1 MQYLHKS
8 RCGRPEGV
16 ATQKKDDWSAL
27 IGKRC
32 ISHQLKCCK
41 IASPGL
47 AAARLVLTPCP
58 LYPFLKEPPVPSATA
73 RALATGVG
81 CSQISIV
88 PVILCG
94 GTGTRLWPLSR
105 ASYPKQYW
113 PLAGS
118 GEDTLLQQTQQRL
131 EGLPGL
137 APPLLICN
145 EDHRFIVAEQMRQI
159 GVEPAGILLEPIGR
173 NTAPAV
179 AVAALQA
186 TAQGEDP
193 LLLVLAADH
202 VIRDVASFRTTVV
215 AGAAAAEAGQLV
227 TFGIVPTAPETG
239 YGYIEAAQSLADTSA
254 PVPIARFLEKP
265 DRATAEACLA
275 TGRFTWNSGMFLF
288 KASAILAE
296 LERLAPEVVSAC
308 RAALEQDS
316 ADLDF
321 LRLERE
327 AFAGCPNV
335 ALDVAVMEKTDR
347 GAVLSLDAGWSDV
360 GSWSAL
366 WETADQDGQGN
377 VLRGRVIHEGAR
389 NCYLRSEHRLG
400 VEDLVVVE
408 TDDVVLVAHRD
419 QAQDVKGI
427 VGLLEREGAPES
439 KAHRKIYRPW
449 GSYDGVTEGERW
461 QVKRI
466 VVNPGASLSLQMHH
480 HRAEHWIVV
489 QGTAVVDKDGR
500 QELVGENQSTY
511 IPLGCRHRLS
521 NPGKIP
527 VELIEVQSGPY
538 LGEDDI
544 VRFEDC
550 YGRSEPSV
558 LGVAA

>member
-1 MQYLHKS
+1 MANS
-8 RCGRPEGV
+8 PSSPS
-16 ATQKKDDWSAL
+16 SAL
-27 IGKRC
+27 
-32 ISHQLKCCK
+32 
-41 IASPGL
+41 
-47 AAARLVLTPCP
+47 
-58 LYPFLKEPPVPSATA
+58 
-73 RALATGVG
+73 
-81 CSQISIV
+81 V

-113 PLAGS
+113 PLAGT

-131 EGLPGL
+131 AGLPGL
-137 APPLLICN
+137 GAPLLICN
-145 EDHRFIVAEQMRQI
+145 EDHRFIVAEQLRQI
-159 GVEPAGILLEPIGR
+159 GVEPQAILLEPVGR

-186 TAQGEDP
+186 TAHGEDP

-202 VIRDVASFRTTVV
+202 VIRDAATFRATVT
-215 AGAAAAEAGQLV
+215 AGMAAAEAGQLV

-239 YGYIEAAQSLADTSA
+239 YGYIEAAQSLLGANE
-254 PVPIARFLEKP
+254 PVPIARFVEKP
-265 DRATAEACLA
+265 DRATAEQFLA

-308 RAALEQDS
+308 RSSLEHDS

-327 AFAGCPNV
+327 AFASCPSV
-335 ALDVAVMEKTDR
+335 ALDVAVMERTDR
-347 GAVLSLDAGWSDV
+347 GAVLPLEAGWSDV

-366 WETADQDGQGN
+366 WETADQDSDGN
-377 VLRGRVIHEGAR
+377 VLRGRVISEGSS
-389 NCYLRSEHRLG
+389 NCYLRSEHRLVVGLG

-419 QAQDVKGI
+419 RAQEVKAI
-427 VGLLEREGAPES
+427 VGRLEREGAPES

-489 QGTAVVDKDGR
+489 QGTAVVEKDGGR
-500 QELVGENQSTY
+500 ELVGENQSTY

-544 VRFEDC
+544 VRFEDR
-550 YGRSEPSV
+550 YGRSDASPAPT
-558 LGVAA
+558 LTQP

>member
-1 MQYLHKS
+1 
-8 RCGRPEGV
+8 
-16 ATQKKDDWSAL
+16 
-27 IGKRC
+27 
-32 ISHQLKCCK
+32 
-41 IASPGL
+41 
-47 AAARLVLTPCP
+47 
-58 LYPFLKEPPVPSATA
+58 
-73 RALATGVG
+73 
-81 CSQISIV
+81 
-88 PVILCG
+88 VILCG

-113 PLAGS
+113 PLAGT

-131 EGLPGL
+131 AGLPGL
-137 APPLLICN
+137 GSPLLICN
-145 EDHRFIVAEQMRQI
+145 EDHRFIVAEQLRQI
-159 GVEPAGILLEPIGR
+159 GVEPQAILLEPVGR

-186 TAQGEDP
+186 TAHGEDP

-202 VIRDVASFRTTVV
+202 VIRDDATFRATVT
-215 AGAAAAEAGQLV
+215 AGMAAAEAGQLV

-239 YGYIEAAQSLADTSA
+239 YGYIEAAQSLLGANE
-254 PVPIARFLEKP
+254 PVPIARFVEKP
-265 DRATAEACLA
+265 DRATAEQFLA

-308 RAALEQDS
+308 RSSLEHDS

-327 AFAGCPNV
+327 AFASCPSV
-335 ALDVAVMEKTDR
+335 ALDVAVMERTDR
-347 GAVLSLDAGWSDV
+347 GAVLPLEASWSDV

-366 WETADQDGQGN
+366 WETADQDSDGN
-377 VLRGRVIHEGAR
+377 VLRGRVISEGSS
-389 NCYLRSEHRLG
+389 NCYLRSEHRLVVGLG

-419 QAQDVKGI
+419 RAQEVKAI
-427 VGLLEREGAPES
+427 VGRLEREGAPES

-489 QGTAVVDKDGR
+489 QGTAVVEKDGGR
-500 QELVGENQSTY
+500 ELVGENQSTY

-544 VRFEDC
+544 VRFEDR
-550 YGRSEPSV
+550 YGRSDASPAPT
-558 LGVAA
+558 LTQP

>member
-1 MQYLHKS
+1 MANS
-8 RCGRPEGV
+8 PSSPS
-16 ATQKKDDWSAL
+16 SAL
-27 IGKRC
+27 
-32 ISHQLKCCK
+32 
-41 IASPGL
+41 
-47 AAARLVLTPCP
+47 
-58 LYPFLKEPPVPSATA
+58 
-73 RALATGVG
+73 
-81 CSQISIV
+81 V

-113 PLAGS
+113 PLAGT

-131 EGLPGL
+131 AGLPGL
-137 APPLLICN
+137 GAPLLICN
-145 EDHRFIVAEQMRQI
+145 EDHRFIVAEQLRQI
-159 GVEPAGILLEPIGR
+159 GVEPQAILLEPVGR

-186 TAQGEDP
+186 TAHGEDP
-193 LLLVLAADH
+193 LLRVLAADH
-202 VIRDVASFRTTVV
+202 VIRDAATFRATVT
-215 AGAAAAEAGQLV
+215 AGMAAAEAGQLV

-239 YGYIEAAQSLADTSA
+239 YGYIEAAQSLLGANE
-254 PVPIARFLEKP
+254 PVPIARFVEKP
-265 DRATAEACLA
+265 DRATAEQFLA

-308 RAALEQDS
+308 RSSLEHDS

-327 AFAGCPNV
+327 AFASCPSV
-335 ALDVAVMEKTDR
+335 ALDVAVMERTDR
-347 GAVLSLDAGWSDV
+347 GAVLPLEAGWSDV

-366 WETADQDGQGN
+366 WETADQDSDGN
-377 VLRGRVIHEGAR
+377 VLRGRVISEGSS
-389 NCYLRSEHRLG
+389 NCYLRSEHRLVVGLG

-419 QAQDVKGI
+419 RAQEVKAI

-489 QGTAVVDKDGR
+489 QGTAVVEKDGGR
-500 QELVGENQSTY
+500 ELVGENQSTY

-544 VRFEDC
+544 VRFEDR
-550 YGRSEPSV
+550 YGRSDASPAPT
-558 LGVAA
+558 LTPTLTPQ

>member
-1 MQYLHKS
+1 MA
-8 RCGRPEGV
+8 E
-16 ATQKKDDWSAL
+16 SAL
-27 IGKRC
+27 
-32 ISHQLKCCK
+32 
-41 IASPGL
+41 
-47 AAARLVLTPCP
+47 
-58 LYPFLKEPPVPSATA
+58 
-73 RALATGVG
+73 
-81 CSQISIV
+81 V

-113 PLAGS
+113 ALAGS
-118 GEDTLLQQTQQRL
+118 GDETLLQQTQQRL

-159 GVEPAGILLEPIGR
+159 GVEPAAILLEPIGR

-186 TAQGEDP
+186 TAHGDDP

-202 VIRDVASFRTTVV
+202 VIRDAAAFRSTVS

-239 YGYIEAAQSLADTSA
+239 YGYIEAAQSLAAASA
-254 PVPIARFLEKP
+254 PVPIARFVEKP
-265 DRATAEACLA
+265 DRATAEAFLA

-327 AFAGCPNV
+327 AFASCPNV
-335 ALDVAVMEKTDR
+335 ALDVAVMERTDR
-347 GAVLSLDAGWSDV
+347 GAVLALEAGWSDV

-377 VLRGRVIHEGAR
+377 VLRGRVIHEDAR
-389 NCYLRSEHRLG
+389 NCYLRSEHRLVVGLG

-419 QAQDVKGI
+419 RAQDVKAI

-449 GSYDGVTEGERW
+449 GSYDGVTEGQRW

-489 QGTAVVDKDGR
+489 QGTAVVDKDGH

-511 IPLGCRHRLS
+511 IPLGCKHRLS

-544 VRFEDC
+544 VRFEDR
-550 YGRSEPSV
+550 YGRSDA
-558 LGVAA
+558 VAPTRP

>member
-1 MQYLHKS
+1 MANS
-8 RCGRPEGV
+8 PSSPS
-16 ATQKKDDWSAL
+16 SAL
-27 IGKRC
+27 
-32 ISHQLKCCK
+32 
-41 IASPGL
+41 
-47 AAARLVLTPCP
+47 
-58 LYPFLKEPPVPSATA
+58 
-73 RALATGVG
+73 
-81 CSQISIV
+81 V

-113 PLAGS
+113 PLAGT

-131 EGLPGL
+131 KGLPGL
-137 APPLLICN
+137 GAPLLICN
-145 EDHRFIVAEQMRQI
+145 EDHRFIVAEQLRQI
-159 GVEPAGILLEPIGR
+159 GVEPQAILLEPIGR

-186 TAQGEDP
+186 TAHGEDP

-202 VIRDVASFRTTVV
+202 VIRDAATFRATVA
-215 AGAAAAEAGQLV
+215 AGMAAAEAGQLV

-239 YGYIEAAQSLADTSA
+239 YGYIEAAHSLLGANA
-254 PVPIARFLEKP
+254 PVPIARFVEKP
-265 DRATAEACLA
+265 DRATAEQFLA

-308 RAALEQDS
+308 RSSLEHDS

-327 AFAGCPNV
+327 AFASCPSV
-335 ALDVAVMEKTDR
+335 ALDVAVMERTDR
-347 GAVLSLDAGWSDV
+347 GAVLPLEAGWSDV

-366 WETADQDGQGN
+366 WETADQDSDGN
-377 VLRGRVIHEGAR
+377 VLRGRVISEGSS
-389 NCYLRSEHRLG
+389 NCYLRSEHRLVVGLG

-419 QAQDVKGI
+419 RAQDVKAI

-449 GSYDGVTEGERW
+449 GTYDGVTEGERW

-489 QGTAVVDKDGR
+489 QGSALVEKDGR
-500 QELVGENQSTY
+500 QEMVSENQSTY

-544 VRFEDC
+544 VRFEDR
-550 YGRSEPSV
+550 YGRSDASRTPA
-558 LGVAA
+558 LTPTLTPQ

>member
-1 MQYLHKS
+1 M
-8 RCGRPEGV
+8 
-16 ATQKKDDWSAL
+16 AAL
-27 IGKRC
+27 
-32 ISHQLKCCK
+32 
-41 IASPGL
+41 
-47 AAARLVLTPCP
+47 
-58 LYPFLKEPPVPSATA
+58 
-73 RALATGVG
+73 
-81 CSQISIV
+81 V

-105 ASYPKQYW
+105 ATYPKQYW
-113 PLAGS
+113 ALAGD
-118 GEDTLLQQTQQRL
+118 GEETLLQQTHQRL
-131 EGLPGL
+131 AGIDGLQ
-137 APPLLICN
+137 APLLICN

-159 GVEPAGILLEPIGR
+159 GVEPAAILLEPMGR

-186 TAQGEDP
+186 TANGDDP

-202 VIRDVASFRTTVV
+202 VIRDAAAFRSTVV
-215 AGAAAAEAGQLV
+215 AGMAAAEAGQLV

-239 YGYIEAAQSLADTSA
+239 YGYIEAAEPLQAPRGTVQQ
-254 PVPIARFLEKP
+254 PVPIARFVEKP
-265 DRATAEACLA
+265 NRATAEQFLA

-308 RAALEQDS
+308 RHALEADG

-321 LRLERE
+321 RRLERK
-327 AFAGCPNV
+327 AFAACPSV
-335 ALDVAVMEKTDR
+335 AIDVAVMEKTDR
-347 GAVLSLDAGWSDV
+347 GAVLPLEAGWSDV

-366 WETADQDGQGN
+366 WETADHDSAGN
-377 VLRGRVIHEGAR
+377 VLRGRVIQEASR
-389 NCYLRSEHRLG
+389 NCYLRSEHRLVVALG

-408 TDDVVLVAHRD
+408 TDDVVLVSHRD
-419 QAQDVKGI
+419 RAQDVKSI
-427 VGLLEREGAPES
+427 VGLLEKEGARES
-439 KAHRKIYRPW
+439 KAHRRIYRPW

-461 QVKRI
+461 QVKKI

-489 QGTAVVDKDGR
+489 QGTAVVEKDGVE
-500 QELVGENQSTY
+500 ELVGENQSTY
-511 IPLGCRHRLS
+511 IPLGAKHRLS

-527 VELIEVQSGPY
+527 VEMIEVQSGPY

-544 VRFEDC
+544 VRFEDR
-550 YGRSEPSV
+550 YGRSEAS
-558 LGVAA
+558 A

>member
-1 MQYLHKS
+1 M
-8 RCGRPEGV
+8 
-16 ATQKKDDWSAL
+16 
-27 IGKRC
+27 
-32 ISHQLKCCK
+32 
-41 IASPGL
+41 
-47 AAARLVLTPCP
+47 
-58 LYPFLKEPPVPSATA
+58 
-73 RALATGVG
+73 
-81 CSQISIV
+81 
-88 PVILCG
+88 
-94 GTGTRLWPLSR
+94 
-105 ASYPKQYW
+105 
-113 PLAGS
+113 
-118 GEDTLLQQTQQRL
+118 
-131 EGLPGL
+131 
-137 APPLLICN
+137 
-145 EDHRFIVAEQMRQI
+145 AEQLRQI
-159 GVEPAGILLEPIGR
+159 GVEPQAILLEPVGR

-186 TAQGEDP
+186 TAHGEDP

-202 VIRDVASFRTTVV
+202 VIRDAATFRATVT
-215 AGAAAAEAGQLV
+215 AGMAAAEAGQLV

-239 YGYIEAAQSLADTSA
+239 YGYIEAAQSLLGANE
-254 PVPIARFLEKP
+254 PVPIARFVEKP
-265 DRATAEACLA
+265 DRATAEQFLA

-308 RAALEQDS
+308 RSSLEHDS

-327 AFAGCPNV
+327 AFASCPSV
-335 ALDVAVMEKTDR
+335 ALDVAVMERTDR
-347 GAVLSLDAGWSDV
+347 GAVLPLEAGWSDV

-366 WETADQDGQGN
+366 WETADQDSDGN
-377 VLRGRVIHEGAR
+377 VLRGRVISEGSS
-389 NCYLRSEHRLG
+389 NCYLRSEHRLVVGLG

-419 QAQDVKGI
+419 RAQEVKAI
-427 VGLLEREGAPES
+427 VGRLEREGAPES

-489 QGTAVVDKDGR
+489 QGTAVVEKDGGR
-500 QELVGENQSTY
+500 ELVGENQSTY

-544 VRFEDC
+544 VRFEDR
-550 YGRSEPSV
+550 YGRSDASPAPT
-558 LGVAA
+558 LTPTLTPQ